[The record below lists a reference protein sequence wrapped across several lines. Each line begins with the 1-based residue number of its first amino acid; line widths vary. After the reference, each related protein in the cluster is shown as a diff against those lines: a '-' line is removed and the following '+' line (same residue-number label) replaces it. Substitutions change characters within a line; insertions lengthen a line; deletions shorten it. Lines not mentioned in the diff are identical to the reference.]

1 MQAADSNAEPPEA
14 QPSRRQRRWL
24 QFSLRTLLIV
34 TMIRIWL
41 GVTAIRAS
49 RQRRAVETIIHA
61 GGHVF
66 YNYEGA
72 ESNSASGTSS
82 RISSGLTKIA
92 ASRFS

>member
-1 MQAADSNAEPPEA
+1 MQTDPPK
-14 QPSRRQRRWL
+14 RKRRWF
-24 QFSLRTLLIV
+24 QFSLRTLLILS
-34 TMIRIWL
+34 MICIWP

-61 GGHVF
+61 RGHVF

-72 ESNSASGTSS
+72 ESNPASGTSS
-82 RISSGLTKIA
+82 RISSGLTKFA